1 PPPPSPPPT
10 PPPTAA
16 DDASGAACCFG
27 CGGRICDRFYL
38 LAVDRQWHSGCL
50 KCCECKLP
58 LHSELTC
65 FARGGNIYCK
75 EDYYRLYAVKR
86 CGRCRAGISA
96 SELVMR
102 AREAVY
108 HLQCFTCATCE
119 RPLTKGEHFGMRD
132 GLVYCRPHYALL
144 FPPPYLGGGGGG
156 GGGPGGEGSGLPP
169 PPGGSHNEGAG
180 VVPRAEGM
188 GLLLFGRADG
198 GVTEGVAADAE
209 GGEDGGGVAAEGRL
223 RAAGVVGGAFFGGGG
238 GGGKGRPRK
247 RKASVADAE
256 MVPMRLAASGSL
268 EMLHPGDL
276 PPAAIEQLAAFDSSS
291 VTSPGG
297 MGQGGSGGQQRT
309 KRMRT
314 SFKHHQLRTMKSYF
328 AINQNPD
335 AKDLKQLAQK
345 TGLSKRVLQVWFQNA
360 RAKWRRNIMRQESQQ
375 QGGAAPA
382 CPPSPPSDHSAPGGP
397 THPHMQHQPTT
408 PGQAGPPPPHL
419 GGPAGEAL
427 CPPPPTPSSSH
438 HVAPEDLASQAL
450 QFSDLY

>member
-1 PPPPSPPPT
+1 MGGPD
-10 PPPTAA
+10 AA
-16 DDASGAACCFG
+16 EDASSGAACCFG

-75 EDYYRLYAVKR
+75 EDYYRLFAVKR

-108 HLQCFTCATCE
+108 HLQCFTCATCD
-119 RPLTKGEHFGMRD
+119 RPLTKGEHFGMRE

-144 FPPPYLGGGGGG
+144 FPPPW
-156 GGGPGGEGSGLPP
+156 
-169 PPGGSHNEGAG
+169 
-180 VVPRAEGM
+180 
-188 GLLLFGRADG
+188 
-198 GVTEGVAADAE
+198 
-209 GGEDGGGVAAEGRL
+209 
-223 RAAGVVGGAFFGGGG
+223 
-238 GGGKGRPRK
+238 GGKGRPRK
-247 RKASVADAE
+247 RKASVAEAE
-256 MVPMRLAASGSL
+256 MVPMRLAPSGSL
-268 EMLHPGDL
+268 EMLHAGDL

-291 VTSPGG
+291 SVASPGSGGSG
-297 MGQGGSGGQQRT
+297 MGQGGGQQRT

-375 QGGAAPA
+375 QGGAAPP
-382 CPPSPPSDHSAPGGP
+382 CPSPPPSDHSAAPGGHP
-397 THPHMQHQPTT
+397 TLQQHQPGT
-408 PGQAGPPPPHL
+408 PGPPPSLL
-419 GGPAGEAL
+419 GGPGPPDGL
-427 CPPPPTPSSSH
+427 CAPPPPAHLAGPD
-438 HVAPEDLASQAL
+438 DLASQAM